1 MPYLPSLTA
10 LRCLDASARSRS
22 FTRAAEELHLT
33 QSAVSH
39 HILNLEQQLGVKLF
53 ERDKGRLELTQAGKI
68 YWMETLPAVE
78 QLQRATTHMI
88 ALTRDPHTLTVSVPP
103 SFANSWLMPRVCDFV
118 ANNRDITLNL
128 INRLGAPGT
137 HADEEDATIE
147 LSEGNAPGTV
157 SIRLLSLVYKL
168 YASPALLRRLNFEHL
183 LGRGDFSNDALVQ
196 LLHSS
201 DLIRTSMTDAWEGW
215 LRQAALDQSVDP
227 SHWADGP
234 TYTQASLAMIAVIN
248 GMGVALLPKHVVDAH
263 HQPGAVVRLSEI
275 GWRPRR
281 AYHLEWSAIRPVT
294 AQLRRFADWAVTV
307 AESEAS

>member
-1 MPYLPSLTA
+1 
-10 LRCLDASARSRS
+10 
-22 FTRAAEELHLT
+22 
-33 QSAVSH
+33 
-39 HILNLEQQLGVKLF
+39 
-53 ERDKGRLELTQAGKI
+53 
-68 YWMETLPAVE
+68 
-78 QLQRATTHMI
+78 
-88 ALTRDPHTLTVSVPP
+88 
-103 SFANSWLMPRVCDFV
+103 VCDFV

-263 HQPGAVVRLSEI
+263 NQAGAVVRLSEI